1 MYFLPWFACFIVKGC
16 CKSQVELLPLAR
28 LHVTGVPHAAVSRL
42 AGTLVGAGL
51 QADLGVPAL
60 LDLLVGKVPLVLG
73 RHLRPD
79 LRPGVVGVLL
89 GCAPECVETKCHL
102 WDVAGLE

>member
-1 MYFLPWFACFIVKGC
+1 M
-16 CKSQVELLPLAR
+16 
-28 LHVTGVPHAAVSRL
+28 TGVPHTAVSRL

-60 LDLLVGKVPLVLG
+60 FDLLIGKVPLVLC

-79 LRPGVVGVLL
+79 LRSGVFGVLL
-89 GCAPECVETKCHL
+89 GGAPECVEAKCHL